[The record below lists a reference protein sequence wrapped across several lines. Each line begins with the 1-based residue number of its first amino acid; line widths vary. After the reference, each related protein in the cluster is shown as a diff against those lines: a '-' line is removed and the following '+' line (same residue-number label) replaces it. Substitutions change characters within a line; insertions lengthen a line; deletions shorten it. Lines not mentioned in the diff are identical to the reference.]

1 MDGEGALHRAD
12 RGRSVFLQEL
22 SAVLSQSCC
31 LLQVGSSVSKPGQGL
46 HVKTQTNISLRWDG
60 N

>member
-1 MDGEGALHRAD
+1 MDGKGAIHRAD
-12 RGRSVFLQEL
+12 REL

-46 HVKTQTNISLRWDG
+46 HVKTQTSISLKWNG